1 MAKFLGIDVGGSYV
15 RAVLVHTSY
24 RRIGI
29 EAMRELERPP
39 AMSIEEAV
47 RTVAGPMVLPGES
60 IAINL
65 DGGRTF
71 IRRLTIPLAA
81 QKQLAEVLPFE
92 LESELPFELSEG
104 VYDYSLLRRA
114 GPEDP
119 LTVFAVVA
127 RTEDVQAQ
135 ITLVKN
141 AVADEPERVAPGG
154 LSLSSLT
161 LVAPELATSGLV
173 MLLDLEDD
181 RSEVVL
187 LDRGE
192 PVLARTLSRGVAGLP
207 ASAPALAREIR
218 QTLAAFRASG
228 GAAPEV
234 GYLLGSGAALPGAT
248 EFLGAEVGIRLEPL
262 PPARLFEPTPEHLE
276 QLPRFAKAASLAL
289 ALTARGRGLNLRK
302 GPLAY
307 ERGFGFL
314 RDKVPLLSG
323 LAVVILFSFF
333 FSTWAELRAL
343 AQQKVVLEAA
353 LSTLTKDVF
362 GESTDDPARATD
374 LLDRSTGSI
383 EEDPLPHA
391 DAFDVMVELSQ
402 AVPDGMVHDIEEL
415 DVQRSH
421 VTVHG
426 IAPTI
431 PDAQQIAATLKNV
444 RCFQDVKIVR
454 TTQEVGGDRQKY
466 NMEFDVKCPNEG
478 TKDKATAAG
487 AASGA
492 ASAGA
497 PGAKP

>member
-1 MAKFLGIDVGGSYV
+1 MAKYLGIDVGGSYV

-24 RRIGI
+24 RRVAIDS
-29 EAMRELERPP
+29 MREIERPP
-39 AMSIEEAV
+39 AMPIEEAV
-47 RTVAGPMVLPGES
+47 RTVAGPLVSPGES

-71 IRRLTIPLAA
+71 MRRLTIPVAA
-81 QKQLAEVLPFE
+81 QKQLAEVLPYE
-92 LESELPFELSEG
+92 LESELPFELAEA

-114 GPEDP
+114 SPDDP

-127 RTEDVQAQ
+127 RTDDVRAQ
-135 ITLVKN
+135 IALVKD

-154 LSLSSLT
+154 LALSSLVSI
-161 LVAPELATSGLV
+161 LPEIGVPGPV
-173 MLLDLEDD
+173 MLLDLEGD

-207 ASAPALAREIR
+207 ASAPALAREVR
-218 QTLAAFRASG
+218 QTLAAFRAGG

-234 GYLLGSGAALPGAT
+234 GYLVGSGASLPGAS
-248 EFLGAEVGIRLEPL
+248 EFLGVELGVHLEPL
-262 PPARLFEPTPEHLE
+262 PQAHLFEPSAEHLE
-276 QLPRFAKAASLAL
+276 QIPRYAKALSLAL

-314 RDKVPLLSG
+314 REKIPLLTG

-333 FSTWAELRAL
+333 FSTWADLRAL
-343 AQQKVVLEAA
+343 AQEKVLLQAA
-353 LSTLTKDVF
+353 LSSLTHDVF
-362 GESTDDPARATD
+362 GEPTDDPTHATE
-374 LLDRSTGSI
+374 LLDRSTGSA

-415 DVQRSH
+415 DVQRGH

-431 PDAQQIAATLKNV
+431 PDAQQIAALLKGV

-454 TTQEVGGDRQKY
+454 TNQEVGGDRQKY
-466 NMEFDVKCPNEG
+466 NMELDIKCPNEG
-478 TKDKATAAG
+478 KDKAAPAG
-487 AASGA
+487 AASAA
-492 ASAGA
+492 ASG
-497 PGAKP
+497 GTTGGKP